1 MNLISNEKA
10 GRPPP
15 EGLMR
20 PQSLPETLGSGLTL
34 CQSLPETLGSSLTAC
49 QSLPKTLA
57 AV

>member
-20 PQSLPETLGSGLTL
+20 PQSLPETIGGGLW
-34 CQSLPETLGSSLTAC
+34 
-49 QSLPKTLA
+49 
-57 AV
+57 